1 MQYGPL
7 TVDGLTF
14 DGISGY
20 ADSVPMIQIS
30 DNNPTGTAVSYFRN
44 VRVVNRKDEGRRPLA
59 NVGGGTR
66 TPPSTPRGVP
76 IYLLDHFGAGRHAK
90 VVSTRAADLLGDG
103 ESYRAEPPLTGDL
116 SRVAEVRDVAFPTL
130 LEPANDLPPSTVIT
144 GVSRAA
150 DGSLHV
156 RGTTCS
162 GGPLKSVRVN
172 GQPARPVASDL
183 SEWEVTLRGE
193 IASGKAR
200 GRRRGRLGP
209 EGDDAP
215 RVTGRWGRPCRRPLI
230 PTGPDTPRGG

>member
-1 MQYGPL
+1 VVRAGQPPGCPANWTAERCFLRRCYR
-7 TVDGLTF
+7 
-14 DGISGY
+14 
-20 ADSVPMIQIS
+20 
-30 DNNPTGTAVSYFRN
+30 NPYFRN
-44 VRVVNRKDEGRRPLA
+44 VRVINRKDRGRRPLA

-76 IYLLDHFGAGRHAK
+76 IYLLDHFGPGRHAK

-156 RGTTCS
+156 RGTACS
-162 GGPLKSVRVN
+162 VGPLKSVRVN

-193 IASGKAR
+193 ITAGRLVAVAEDASGLKEKTPHELPVDGDCYAA
-200 GRRRGRLGP
+200 GR
-209 EGDDAP
+209 
-215 RVTGRWGRPCRRPLI
+215 
-230 PTGPDTPRGG
+230 